1 MLSVQNLHVYYGG
14 IHALS
19 DVSLDVREGQVV
31 ALIGANGAG
40 KSTLLRTI
48 SGLVKARSGHI
59 KSEGEELLGKHAH
72 EIVRMGIVM
81 VPEGRGV
88 FPELTTM
95 ENLYVAAYPRSDRAG
110 IARDLEKVFELFPIL
125 RERSGQ
131 KARLLSGGE
140 QQMLA
145 VGRALMAKSR
155 LLMMDEPSLG
165 LAPQLVKGV
174 FDTIQQIHRRE
185 EKTILLVEQNARAAL
200 QIADYAYVLETG
212 RIVLEGTPN
221 ELAENEDVKRAY
233 LG

>member
-19 DVSLDVREGQVV
+19 DVSLDVKEGQVV

-59 KSEGEELLGKHAH
+59 KSRGEELLGKRTH

-95 ENLYVAAYPRSDRAG
+95 ENLHVAAYPRSDRAG
-110 IARDLEKVFELFPIL
+110 IAADLEKVFELFPRL
-125 RERSGQ
+125 RERGRQ

-174 FDTIQQIHRRE
+174 FDTIQQIHRQE

-212 RIVLEGTPN
+212 RIVLEGTPD
-221 ELAENEDVKRAY
+221 ELAENQDVKRAY

>member
-48 SGLVKARSGHI
+48 SGLVKAKSGHI
-59 KSEGEELLGKHAH
+59 KSKGEELLGKHAH

-95 ENLYVAAYPRSDRAG
+95 ENLHVAAYPRSDRAG

-174 FDTIQQIHRRE
+174 FDTIQQIHRQE

>member
-19 DVSLDVREGQVV
+19 DVSLNVKEGQVV

-48 SGLVKARSGHI
+48 SGLVKAKSGHI
-59 KSEGEELLGKHAH
+59 KSRDEELLGKRAH

-88 FPELTTM
+88 FPELTTV

-110 IARDLEKVFELFPIL
+110 IAADLEKVFELFPGL
-125 RERSGQ
+125 RERGRQ

-174 FDTIQQIHRRE
+174 FDTIQQIHRQE
-185 EKTILLVEQNARAAL
+185 GKTILLVEQNARAAL

-212 RIVLEGTPN
+212 RIVLEGTPD
-221 ELAENEDVKRAY
+221 ELAENQDVKRAY